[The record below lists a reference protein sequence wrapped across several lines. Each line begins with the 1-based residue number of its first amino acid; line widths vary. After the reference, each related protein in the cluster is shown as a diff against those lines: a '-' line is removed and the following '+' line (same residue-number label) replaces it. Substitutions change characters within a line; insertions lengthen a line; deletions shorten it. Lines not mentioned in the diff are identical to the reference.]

1 MSGGTGIEAVAPE
14 GTGRGPSSVSDARQS
29 RKDSCMTKRVLA
41 IGIEPG
47 NADYSAF
54 PLLTPELV
62 RDYIDAQLLRL
73 RDLGYEVTS
82 CLIDLDA
89 AAEAAVTAAL
99 RDESFDCIVI
109 GAGLREPK
117 ERLLLFEKVLNLV
130 HRLAPD
136 AAICFN
142 TTPADTAEAVQRWVD
157 A

>member
-1 MSGGTGIEAVAPE
+1 MS
-14 GTGRGPSSVSDARQS
+14 R
-29 RKDSCMTKRVLA
+29 RVLA

-54 PLLTPELV
+54 PQVTPELV
-62 RDYIDAQLLRL
+62 RTYIDAQLLRL

-89 AAEAAVTAAL
+89 TAEAGVTAAL
-99 RDESFDCIVI
+99 RDESFGCILI
-109 GAGLREPK
+109 GAGLREPR

-130 HRLAPD
+130 HRLAPN

-142 TTPADTAEAVQRWVD
+142 TTPADTAEAVQRWIYT
-157 A
+157 

>member
-1 MSGGTGIEAVAPE
+1 MA
-14 GTGRGPSSVSDARQS
+14 
-29 RKDSCMTKRVLA
+29 KRILA

-54 PLLTPELV
+54 PQLTPELV
-62 RDYIDAQLLRL
+62 RDYIEAQLLRL

-99 RDESFDCIVI
+99 RDERFDCIVI
-109 GAGLREPK
+109 GAGLRESK

-130 HRLAPD
+130 HHLAPQ

-142 TTPADTAEAVQRWVD
+142 TTPADTTESVQRWIEP
-157 A
+157 

>member
-1 MSGGTGIEAVAPE
+1 MA
-14 GTGRGPSSVSDARQS
+14 
-29 RKDSCMTKRVLA
+29 KRVLA

-54 PLLTPELV
+54 PQITPELV
-62 RDYIDAQLLRL
+62 RDYIEAQLLRL

-89 AAEAAVTAAL
+89 TAEASVMAAL

-109 GAGLREPK
+109 GAGLREPR

-130 HRLAPD
+130 HRLAPN

-142 TTPADTAEAVQRWVD
+142 TTPADTAQAVQRWID
-157 A
+157 P